1 MDKYD
6 VSNDRYCYFNT
17 SVLIN
22 KLNIQNMID
31 LENAEREITSIT
43 IQDIVFKKPPYDL
56 EYMKKLHKQLFSQ
69 LYDWAGINRRE
80 WQQANID
87 GVNVN
92 YEPMRKIFERIVKD
106 NL

>member
-1 MDKYD
+1 
-6 VSNDRYCYFNT
+6 
-17 SVLIN
+17 
-22 KLNIQNMID
+22 
-31 LENAEREITSIT
+31 
-43 IQDIVFKKPPYDL
+43 
-56 EYMKKLHKQLFSQ
+56 MKKLHKQLFSQ